1 MREFAKDYLKI
12 LTTDLAGLNL
22 TRILDEEE
30 FYQKQIVDSVLP
42 AQESPI
48 FREKIEKA
56 DIIVDIGFGG
66 GFPILPL
73 AHFFKE
79 KRFVGF
85 EARGKKATAVTSI
98 AQKLKIDNARLFH
111 QRFEEIEFDKN
122 AVLTFKAVSTIPEL
136 LSQITATTQISVF
149 FYKGPSVFEQEDIA
163 STEKQWKMIENRK
176 ISVPGVE
183 NRTLLGF
190 ENRNVL
196 RGTQKKLAKIS
207 DFF

>member
-48 FREKIEKA
+48 FREKIEKSE
-56 DIIVDIGFGG
+56 IIVDIGFGG

-111 QRFEEIEFDKN
+111 QRFEEIEFDKT
-122 AVLTFKAVSTIPEL
+122 AVLTFKAVATIPEL

-176 ISVPGVE
+176 ISVPSVE

-196 RGTQKKLAKIS
+196 RGTHKKLAKIS
-207 DFF
+207 EFF

>member
-1 MREFAKDYLKI
+1 MREFANDYLKI
-12 LTTDLAGLNL
+12 LTTDFAGLNL

-30 FYQKQIVDSVLP
+30 FYQKQIMDSILP

-48 FREKIEKA
+48 FHQKIEEC
-56 DIIVDIGFGG
+56 DFLVDIGFGG

-73 AHFFKE
+73 AHFFKN
-79 KRFVGF
+79 KAFLGF
-85 EARGKKATAVTSI
+85 EARGKKALAVSAI
-98 AQKLKIDNARLFH
+98 AKKLKIENAKLLH
-111 QRFEEIEFDKN
+111 QRFEEVEFDKK
-122 AVLTFKAVSTIPEL
+122 VVITFKAVSTIPEL

-196 RGTQKKLAKIS
+196 RGTHKKLVKVS
-207 DFF
+207 SFF